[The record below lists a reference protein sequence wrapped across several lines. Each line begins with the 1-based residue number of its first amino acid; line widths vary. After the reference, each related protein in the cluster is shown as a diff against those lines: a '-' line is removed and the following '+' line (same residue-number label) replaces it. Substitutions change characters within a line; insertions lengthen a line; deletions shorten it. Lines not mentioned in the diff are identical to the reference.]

1 MDVAIAGHL
10 SLVVALVVLAAVVG
24 VRIAARIG
32 LPGLLLYLALGL
44 ALGAPGLGGI
54 EFDDAQLATALGYLA
69 LIVILAEGGL
79 TTRPANVRPV
89 LLPATALASLGVV
102 ISIVLVAVPTHLIL
116 GLDLRTATLIGAV
129 LAPTDAAAVFT
140 VARGLRLPPRLQTI
154 LEAES
159 GLNDAPVVVV
169 VVLLSTTATH
179 ESAWLVPLVIALEL
193 LGGVIVGAGVGFA
206 ARWMLPRLALPAA
219 GLYPVAVLALVLL
232 SYGLAAVLHAS
243 GFAAVY
249 VTSLMLAAA
258 QLPHRRA
265 VLGFVEG
272 IAWSVKIGMFVML
285 GVLAVPARIPAAA
298 PTALLVGVLLL
309 LVARPVSVA
318 ACLLPLRPGSWSS
331 RRLGASPV
339 PAVWTAFIAWSGLR
353 GAVPIV
359 FATIP
364 LGAGLAD
371 GELIFDT
378 TFLLVVVL
386 TLVQAPTMP
395 FAARRLGLVSKQQA
409 SELTVEVAPLDSI
422 RASLLDLEIPA
433 GSRLV
438 GAYIVELPLPSDA
451 VVSLIVRD
459 GRSIVPDRHARV
471 RAGDRL
477 LVVTTEAARTRAEA
491 VFQAVSERGRL
502 AGWIPPGN

>member
-1 MDVAIAGHL
+1 
-10 SLVVALVVLAAVVG
+10 
-24 VRIAARIG
+24 
-32 LPGLLLYLALGL
+32 
-44 ALGAPGLGGI
+44 
-54 EFDDAQLATALGYLA
+54 
-69 LIVILAEGGL
+69 
-79 TTRPANVRPV
+79 V
-89 LLPATALASLGVV
+89 LLPATVLASVGVG
-102 ISIVLVAVPTHLIL
+102 ISIALVALPAHLIL

-154 LEAES
+154 IEAES
-159 GLNDAPVVVV
+159 GLNDAPVVVI
-169 VVLLSTTATH
+169 VVLLSAVGAH
-179 ESAWLVPLVIALEL
+179 GPAWLVPVIIVAEL
-193 LGGVIVGAGVGFA
+193 CGGVVVGAAVGFI

-219 GLYPVAVLALVLL
+219 GLYPVAVIALVLL
-232 SYGLAAVLHAS
+232 SYGLAAVAHAS

-258 QLPHRRA
+258 RLPHRRA

-272 IAWSVKIGMFVML
+272 VAWSVQIGMFVML
-285 GVLAVPARIPAAA
+285 GVLAVPARLPQAA

-318 ACLLPLRPGSWSS
+318 ACLLPLREGSWLV
-331 RRLGASPV
+331 RRLGATPV

-378 TFLLVVVL
+378 TFLLVVAL
-386 TLVQAPTMP
+386 TLIQAPTMP
-395 FAARRLGLVSKQQA
+395 GLARRLGLASRQQA
-409 SELTVEVAPLDSI
+409 AELTVEVAPLDSI
-422 RASLLDLEIPA
+422 RASLMDLEVPA

-438 GAYIVELPLPSDA
+438 GSYVAELPLPVDA

-459 GRSIVPDRHARV
+459 GRSIVPDRHSRI

-477 LVVTTEAARTRAEA
+477 LLVTTEAARKRAEA
-491 VFQAVSERGRL
+491 VFRAVSERGRL
-502 AGWIPPGN
+502 AGWVPPADPGAQPGPGM